1 MNFKRKIKINDRFII
16 PIFIASFIIIIILLF
31 EYGNIISKNVKYKK
45 FAKENVQVF
54 ENNKEQVFKVEK
66 ILICS
71 SANAID
77 LSEKQNLQDMSI
89 YQYTDIAVYINNGE
103 ELTNK
108 NTIKRLYIDNISL
121 EGTSDIGQ
129 KSLNYKNI
137 LKFGLKKDTKT
148 KSANS
153 NNDNSTLNVF
163 EGLLNNQKSQSNT
176 SESIDV
182 GSINTDDDGM
192 ISLTN
197 TNNTTSENAS
207 NNDARQSTENSN
219 SEQQENQ
226 NENIQGNDKIE
237 FNIVYTNEENE
248 KANYDEPTFYT
259 DCSNPIT
266 LEYLNNNIVSHYKMD
281 ENKSVA
287 FDGSILK
294 EAGIETE
301 SLNCKVKFK
310 INIVNNSDEKYSCWI
325 NFAIPLDDI
334 YEGTTMKAKTTTN
347 QKYVF
352 FRE

>member
-121 EGTSDIGQ
+121 EGTSGIGQ

-197 TNNTTSENAS
+197 TNNTTSENVS
-207 NNDARQSTENSN
+207 NNDARQSTENYN

-310 INIVNNSDEKYSCWI
+310 INIVNNNDEKYSCWI

>member
-54 ENNKEQVFKVEK
+54 ENNKDQVFKVEK

-121 EGTSDIGQ
+121 EGTSGIGQ

-148 KSANS
+148 KSVNS

-197 TNNTTSENAS
+197 TNNTTSEIAS
-207 NNDARQSTENSN
+207 NNDARQSTENYN

-294 EAGIETE
+294 EAGIKTE
-301 SLNCKVKFK
+301 SLSCKVKFK
-310 INIVNNSDEKYSCWI
+310 INIINNDNEKYSCWI

-334 YEGTTMKAKTTTN
+334 YEGTTMKAKTTTS

>member
-1 MNFKRKIKINDRFII
+1 MNFKRKIKIKDKWIK
-16 PIFIASFIIIIILLF
+16 PIFLCFFIIIIILLF
-31 EYGNIISKNVKYKK
+31 AYGNIISKNIKRKK
-45 FAKENVQVF
+45 FANENMKSY

-71 SANAID
+71 SANAVD
-77 LSEKQNLQDMSI
+77 FSEKQTLQDMSI
-89 YQYTDIAVYINNGE
+89 YQYTDIAVYINNGD

-108 NTIKRLYIDNISL
+108 NTVKKLYIDNISL
-121 EGTSDIGQ
+121 EGTSDIGK

-137 LKFGLKKDTKT
+137 LKFGLKKDNKT
-148 KSANS
+148 KSNTDE
-153 NNDNSTLNVF
+153 NDTTSGHDVF
-163 EGLLNNQKSQSNT
+163 AGLLNNTSSSN
-176 SESIDV
+176 SAIDV
-182 GSINTDDDGM
+182 GSINTNDEDEM

-197 TNNTTSENAS
+197 NTSSENVA
-207 NNDARQSTENSN
+207 NDTLKQVENSSA
-219 SEQQENQ
+219 SEDSEESQAEQKDE
-226 NENIQGNDKIE
+226 KID

-266 LEYLNNNIVSHYKMD
+266 LEYLNNDIVTHYKMD
-281 ENKSVA
+281 ENKSVS

-294 EAGIETE
+294 EVGVATE

-310 INIVNNSDEKYSCWI
+310 INIINNNDEKYSCWI
-325 NFAIPLDDI
+325 NFDIPLDDI
-334 YEGTTMKAKTTTN
+334 YEGTTMKAKSTNN

>member
-54 ENNKEQVFKVEK
+54 ENNKDQVFKVEK

-121 EGTSDIGQ
+121 EGTSGIGQ

-148 KSANS
+148 KSVNS

-197 TNNTTSENAS
+197 TNNTTSEIAS
-207 NNDARQSTENSN
+207 NNDARQSTENYN

-301 SLNCKVKFK
+301 SLSCKVKFK
-310 INIVNNSDEKYSCWI
+310 INIINNDNEKYSCWI

-334 YEGTTMKAKTTTN
+334 YEGTTMKAKTTTS

>member
-121 EGTSDIGQ
+121 EGTSGIGQ

-182 GSINTDDDGM
+182 GSINTDDEG
-192 ISLTN
+192 
-197 TNNTTSENAS
+197 
-207 NNDARQSTENSN
+207 
-219 SEQQENQ
+219 
-226 NENIQGNDKIE
+226 K
-237 FNIVYTNEENE
+237 
-248 KANYDEPTFYT
+248 
-259 DCSNPIT
+259 
-266 LEYLNNNIVSHYKMD
+266 
-281 ENKSVA
+281 
-287 FDGSILK
+287 
-294 EAGIETE
+294 
-301 SLNCKVKFK
+301 
-310 INIVNNSDEKYSCWI
+310 
-325 NFAIPLDDI
+325 PL
-334 YEGTTMKAKTTTN
+334 
-347 QKYVF
+347 V
-352 FRE
+352 

>member
-121 EGTSDIGQ
+121 EGTSGIGQ

-148 KSANS
+148 KSVKS
-153 NNDNSTLNVF
+153 NNDDSTLNVF

-197 TNNTTSENAS
+197 TNNTTSENTS

-226 NENIQGNDKIE
+226 DENIQGNDKIE

-301 SLNCKVKFK
+301 SLSCKVKFK
-310 INIVNNSDEKYSCWI
+310 INIVNNNDEKYSCWI

>member
-121 EGTSDIGQ
+121 EGTSGIGQ

-148 KSANS
+148 KSVKS
-153 NNDNSTLNVF
+153 NNDDSTLNVF

-197 TNNTTSENAS
+197 TNNTTSENTS

-301 SLNCKVKFK
+301 SLSCKVKFK
-310 INIVNNSDEKYSCWI
+310 INIINNDNEKYSCWI

>member
-1 MNFKRKIKINDRFII
+1 MNFKRKIKIKERYIK
-16 PIFIASFIIIIILLF
+16 PIFLGCFIIIIILLF
-31 EYGNIISKNVKYKK
+31 AYGNIIIKNVKYKK
-45 FAKENVQVF
+45 FANENVKSY

-71 SANAID
+71 SANAVD
-77 LSEKQNLQDMSI
+77 FSEKQNLQDMSI

-108 NTIKRLYIDNISL
+108 NTVKKLYIDNISL
-121 EGTSDIGQ
+121 EGTSDIGK

-137 LKFGLKKDTKT
+137 LKFGLKKDNKTKT
-148 KSANS
+148 NLDE
-153 NNDNSTLNVF
+153 NDTSEHNVF
-163 EGLLNNQKSQSNT
+163 AGLLNNVTANNN
-176 SESIDV
+176 SIDV
-182 GSINTDDDGM
+182 GNINVDEDDM
-192 ISLTN
+192 ISLTDVN
-197 TNNTTSENAS
+197 ENNSTGEAS
-207 NNDARQSTENSN
+207 NQTEESNDVSDGNE
-219 SEQQENQ
+219 ENQ
-226 NENIQGNDKIE
+226 DDPKNEKID

-266 LEYLNNNIVSHYKMD
+266 LEYLNNDIVTHYKMD
-281 ENKSVA
+281 ENKSVS

-294 EAGIETE
+294 EVAVNTE

-310 INIVNNSDEKYSCWI
+310 INIINNNDEKYSCWI

-334 YEGTTMKAKTTTN
+334 YEGTTMKAKTTNN

>member
-148 KSANS
+148 KSVNS

-182 GSINTDDDGM
+182 GSFNTDDDGM

-197 TNNTTSENAS
+197 TNNTTSENVS
-207 NNDARQSTENSN
+207 NNDARQSTENYN

-310 INIVNNSDEKYSCWI
+310 INIVNNNDEKYSCWI

>member
-121 EGTSDIGQ
+121 EGTSGIGQ

-148 KSANS
+148 KSVKS
-153 NNDNSTLNVF
+153 NNDDSTLNVF

-197 TNNTTSENAS
+197 TNNTTSENIS

-226 NENIQGNDKIE
+226 DENIQGNDKIE

-301 SLNCKVKFK
+301 SLSCKVKFK
-310 INIVNNSDEKYSCWI
+310 INIVNNNDEKYSCWI